1 MIQWITDNWVAIC
14 ATVTAAVL
22 LAEKVVA
29 LTPSKSDDAIL
40 SRIEEV
46 LTSFGIEKKPG
57 A

>member
-1 MIQWITDNWVAIC
+1 MIQWITDNWGAIC
-14 ATVTAAVL
+14 ATVTATVL

-40 SRIEEV
+40 ARIEEV